1 MFQTTEGNNYEPV
14 KQSYEIRKLRLE
26 NQNLKQQLQYAQ
38 QACSGDEDE
47 DYGRADR
54 RGSTSTSRAAAA
66 RQRRFKTSSRIDNL
80 YFGTPGLAN
89 VVSDVRYYSLLERHN

>member
-1 MFQTTEGNNYEPV
+1 VVGEGNDYIHIQ
-14 KQSYEIRKLRLE
+14 QSYELRKLRQE
-26 NQNLKQQLQYAQ
+26 NQQLKQQLQYAHYV
-38 QACSGDEDE
+38 CSGDEDDE
-47 DYGRADR
+47 DGRGGR

-89 VVSDVRYYSLLERHN
+89 IVSDVRCYSVLE